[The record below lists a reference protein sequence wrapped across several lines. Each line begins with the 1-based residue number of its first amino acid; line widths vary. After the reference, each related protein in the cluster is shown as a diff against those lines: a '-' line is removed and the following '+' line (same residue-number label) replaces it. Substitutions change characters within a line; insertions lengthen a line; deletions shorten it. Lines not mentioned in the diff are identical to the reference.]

1 MRCGSRTAVGWR
13 VQSDP
18 CPARLLGGR
27 LEDLNMEALFV
38 NHDDMLSTEV
48 DFIRLDRW
56 RVTFRDLDADRVI
69 ETRFFVTREA
79 AVAYAER
86 LAQQVAA

>member
-1 MRCGSRTAVGWR
+1 MPGAV
-13 VQSDP
+13 
-18 CPARLLGGR
+18 LGGR

-56 RVTFRDLDADRVI
+56 RVTFRDLNADQVI
-69 ETRFFVTREA
+69 ETRFFLTREA